1 MMSDKYILKYY
12 QYQRNDGYGREA
24 IEVLA
29 KINKVSE
36 DEIKDILRK
45 QGMIITDRKEEKSM
59 GTMDQ
64 AELRTV
70 MIKDYNE
77 GMNYRE
83 IAERYQMNPSTVGSN
98 FSNWAKKG
106 WVTLRTKTEKP
117 VHKPKVAAEEQPE
130 TKTEQVLQLLEG
142 KEEQP
147 EPEIKFDTALDILHV
162 LTSFA
167 RGVLAEGVE
176 KFAITGVYACN
187 ESGTSEVELNLDD
200 KRYILQMKRAEE

>member
-1 MMSDKYILKYY
+1 MMSDKDILKYY

-45 QGMIITDRKEEKSM
+45 QGMIITDRKEEKPM
-59 GTMDQ
+59 GPMNQ
-64 AELRTV
+64 AELRTA

-77 GMNYRE
+77 GMSYGE
-83 IAERYQMNPSTVGSN
+83 IAERYQMNPHTVGNN
-98 FSNWAKKG
+98 FYNWAKKG

-117 VHKPKVAAEEQPE
+117 VHKPKVMIEKQSE

-147 EPEIKFDTALDILHV
+147 EPEIRIDTALDILHV

-176 KFAITGVYACN
+176 KFAITGVYACC
-187 ESGTSEVELNLDD
+187 ETEMSEVELNLDD